1 MMSPITAPYGSWK
14 SPISA
19 DEVYGQFIGVGNIQH
34 DGENLYWSEL
44 RPNGQTILVYQPPQ
58 GQATDL
64 TPPQYDVRTRVHEYG
79 GGDYLVVDGV
89 VYFSN
94 FTDQKLY
101 RQAVGGKPQPFT
113 RIEGMRYAD
122 AIVDRPRNRIIVVR
136 EDHTDK
142 AAQAINCIV
151 KISLANGGEEQIMVS
166 GNDFYSTPRLN
177 PAGTRLAWLTWNH
190 PNMPWDG
197 TELWVADVSSQGRL
211 EKHKLVAGGKAES
224 IFQPEWS
231 PDGILYFVSD
241 RTGWWNLYR
250 WQEDTGEAEAL
261 APMEAEFG
269 EPQWIFG
276 YSVYGFESAEKLICA
291 YSRNGLYQLASLDTR
306 TLSFQPILCP
316 YTSIFELHVYAGK
329 LYMIASSASEPNSLV
344 QYDLARG
351 KLTVLK
357 RGRPVTIDQTYFS
370 AGQPVEFPTNNGLT
384 AFGFYYPP
392 KNPEFAGPPGELPP
406 LLVMS
411 HGGPTGATNSGFR
424 YGIQYWTTRG
434 FAVLDVNYGGSTG
447 YGRAYRERLK
457 DQWGVVDVQDCVNGA
472 QYCVDHRLADG
483 KHLAIRGGSAGGYA
497 TLCAI
502 TFHKVFSAAASY
514 FGISDLEAMAKDTH
528 KFESRYLDSL
538 IGPYPERRDLYI
550 SRSPIHFVKQIECP
564 LILFQG
570 LDDPIVPP
578 NQSQMIFDAL
588 RTRNV
593 PVAYLSFPGEQ
604 HGFVKFENNKRS
616 QEAELYFY
624 SRIFGFPLAEEIEP
638 VKIENL

>member
-1 MMSPITAPYGSWK
+1 MSPTTAPFGSWK
-14 SPISA
+14 SPITA

-34 DGENLYWSEL
+34 DGKNLYWSEL
-44 RPNGQTILVYQPPQ
+44 RPHGQTILVYQPLQEQPI
-58 GQATDL
+58 DL
-64 TPPQYDVRTRVHEYG
+64 TPAPYDVRTRVHEYG
-79 GGDYLVVDGV
+79 GGDYLAVDGV

-94 FTDQKLY
+94 FSDQKLY
-101 RQAVGGKPQPFT
+101 RQALGGEPQPFT

-122 AIVDRPRNRIIVVR
+122 AIIDRARNRIVVVR

-142 AAQAINCIV
+142 ASQPTNCIV
-151 KISLANGGEEQIMVS
+151 EISLTNGGEEKILIT

-177 PAGTRLAWLTWNH
+177 AAGTRLAWLTWNH

-197 TELWVADVSSQGRL
+197 TELWVAEVSAQGRL
-211 EKHKLVAGGKAES
+211 EKPKLVAGGKTES

-231 PDGILYFVSD
+231 PDGILYFISD

-250 WQEDTGEAEAL
+250 WREKTGKVEAL

-276 YSVYGFESAEKLICA
+276 ESMYGFENAEKLICA
-291 YSRNGLYQLASLDTR
+291 YSKNGQYQLASLDTR

-316 YTSIFELHVYAGK
+316 YTSIFELRVFQGVLFVIAG
-329 LYMIASSASEPNSLV
+329 SATEPTSLV

-357 RGRPVTIDQTYFS
+357 RGRRVTIHHTYFS
-370 AGQPVEFPTNNGLT
+370 VGQPIEFPTDQGLT

-392 KNPEFAGPPGELPP
+392 TNPDYTCPAGELPP

-411 HGGPTGATNSGFR
+411 HGGPTGATNSAFR

-457 DQWGVVDVQDCVNGA
+457 DQWGVVDVKDCVNGA
-472 QYCVDHRLADG
+472 QYCVDHGLADG
-483 KHLAIRGGSAGGYA
+483 KRLAIRGGSAGGYA

-502 TFHKVFSAAASY
+502 TFYKVFSAAASY
-514 FGISDLEAMAKDTH
+514 YGISDLEAMAKDTH
-528 KFESRYLDSL
+528 KFESRYLDGL

-550 SRSPIHFVKQIECP
+550 SRSPIHYVEQIECP

-588 RTRNV
+588 RTRTI

-616 QEAELYFY
+616 LEAELYFY
-624 SRIFGFPLAEEIEP
+624 SRIFGFPLAEEIAP
-638 VKIENL
+638 VQIENL